1 MNQKFTYK
9 LDFEK
14 LRAWRNSDEKQF
26 PILGF
31 IDFYRACG
39 ALDEIAPIM
48 KEKGRQICPVEIF
61 FCTPETLMKIRNL
74 IYETWEKF
82 NIEYKDGQIQWIPG
96 QPHTQRKHGK
106 KLKAII
112 RDTLHW
118 EQGEL
123 CPNIDG
129 NIEQDVLICQI
140 VDPEDE
146 IKEEDPDSVKT
157 TTVVK

>member
-14 LRAWRNSDEKQF
+14 LRAWRSPDDKEL

-39 ALDEIAPIM
+39 VLDEITPIM

-61 FCTPETLMKIRNL
+61 FCAPETLIKIRNL
-74 IYETWEKF
+74 IHDTWAKF
-82 NIEYKDGQIQWIPG
+82 NIEYKDGKIQWVPG
-96 QPHTQRKHGK
+96 QLHTQRKRGK
-106 KLKAII
+106 KLKAIV
-112 RDTLHW
+112 RDTLHY
-118 EQGEL
+118 EQRQY
-123 CPNIDG
+123 CPNIDS

-146 IKEEDPDSVKT
+146 IKEVDDSLLN
-157 TTVVK
+157 

>member
-1 MNQKFTYK
+1 MNQKFVYK

-14 LRAWRNSDEKQF
+14 LRAWRNSDENAF

-39 ALDEIAPIM
+39 VLDEIGPIM
-48 KEKGRQICPVEIF
+48 QARGQQICPVEIF
-61 FCTPETLMKIRNL
+61 FCTPETLVKIRDL
-74 IYETWEKF
+74 IYGTWEKF
-82 NIEYKDGQIQWIPG
+82 NIEYKDGKIQWIPN
-96 QPHTQRKHGK
+96 QPHTERKRGK

-112 RDTLHW
+112 RDALRY

-123 CPNIDG
+123 CPNIDS
-129 NIEQDVLICQI
+129 NVDQDVIICQI

-146 IKEEDPDSVKT
+146 IKEEDPNVVEAT
-157 TTVVK
+157 AVVK

>member
-14 LRAWRNSDEKQF
+14 LREWRNADDTQF

-39 ALDEIAPIM
+39 ALDEIGPIM
-48 KEKGRQICPVEIF
+48 VERGQQICPVEIF
-61 FCTPETLMKIRNL
+61 FCTSETLVKIRNL

-82 NIEYKDGQIQWIPG
+82 NIEFKDGKIQWVPN
-96 QPHTQRKHGK
+96 QPHTMRKRGRK
-106 KLKAII
+106 IKAIV
-112 RDTLHW
+112 RDTLRW

-123 CPNIDG
+123 CPNVDNNID
-129 NIEQDVLICQI
+129 QDVLICQI
-140 VDPEDE
+140 VDSEDD
-146 IKEEDPDSVKT
+146 IKVEDPDVIDATAIVK
-157 TTVVK
+157 